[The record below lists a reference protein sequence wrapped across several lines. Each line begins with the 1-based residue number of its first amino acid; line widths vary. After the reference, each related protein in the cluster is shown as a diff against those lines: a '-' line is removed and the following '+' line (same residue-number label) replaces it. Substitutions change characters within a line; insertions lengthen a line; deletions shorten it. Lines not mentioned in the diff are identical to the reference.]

1 MRELLRPIFIAT
13 IFLIAACF
21 LTTIAASRPVFAQTA
36 IGEVENVTGSVKLE
50 RAGQMLDVVPS
61 MPIQVHDKL
70 GTSAKG
76 KLTVHFHD
84 GSKLMLSESGSFT
97 IDEYTIASDSRV
109 VAKIALLAN
118 HLRAIVN
125 VGRGGVPNFEVH
137 TPNAVA
143 AVRGTEFETAYI
155 ANRPCPEDRSCM
167 RYTTVEVFTGS
178 VAVANTVN
186 PTQTVQVN
194 DGYETTVACEAP
206 ATAPAPLGM
215 EEMGSPGYH

>member
-1 MRELLRPIFIAT
+1 MRKLLRPIFIAT
-13 IFLIAACF
+13 LFLIAAS
-21 LTTIAASRPVFAQTA
+21 ASRPVFAQTA
-36 IGEVENVTGSVKLE
+36 IGEVENVTGSVQIE

-61 MPIQVHDKL
+61 MPIQVHDKFA
-70 GTSAKG
+70 TSAKG

-84 GSKLMLSESGSFT
+84 GSKLVLSESGAFS
-97 IDEYTIASDSRV
+97 IDEYTITSDSRV
-109 VAKIALLAN
+109 VANIALWAN

-178 VAVANTVN
+178 VTVANSSDR
-186 PTQTVQVN
+186 TQSVQVN

>member
-1 MRELLRPIFIAT
+1 MRKLLRLIFIAT
-13 IFLIAACF
+13 ICLIAAY
-21 LTTIAASRPVFAQTA
+21 APRPVFAQIA
-36 IGEVENVTGSVKLE
+36 IGEVENVTGSVQLE

-70 GTSAKG
+70 ATSAKG

-84 GSKLMLSESGSFT
+84 GSKLALSESGSFS
-97 IDEYTIASDSRV
+97 IDEYTITSDSRV
-109 VAKIALLAN
+109 VAKIALWAN

-178 VAVANTVN
+178 VAVANSSDQ
-186 PTQTVQVN
+186 TQTVQVN

-206 ATAPAPLGM
+206 ATPPAPLGM